1 MRSGSSIKT
10 YRDLV
15 VWQKSMAFVTGVYK
29 VTKTFPKEEQFGL
42 VSQMRRCAV
51 SIPSNVAEGYGRRS
65 RGEYARFLQVV
76 MGSLFEI
83 QTQLQIALN
92 FEFLDKSEFGSSFD
106 RSREIER
113 MLSALICKLN
123 VK

>member
-1 MRSGSSIKT
+1 MKT

-29 VTKTFPKEEQFGL
+29 VTKTFTKEEQFGL

-51 SIPSNVAEGYGRRS
+51 SIPSYIAEGYGRIS
-65 RGEYARFLQVV
+65 RGDYVRFLQVA

-92 FEFLDKSEFGSSFD
+92 LEFLDKSEFGSSFD
-106 RSREIER
+106 KSREIER
-113 MLSALICKLN
+113 MLSALISKLN